1 VTVLSMGYTLNSVRS
16 EIPRYRSTATVRLVD
31 ASQAIGGDLTGR
43 QPTAEMPFSSTSDP
57 IQSQIQILQ
66 SEAVVSIAV
75 DLKGLRLLPG
85 PQQPFPAEIGD
96 VTVAN
101 NASATAIAVAFGP
114 DAFTL
119 QSNGRTTRA
128 PYGSAATI
136 DGVTMVVT
144 SRPSVPSTNLRVVP
158 KDQAMAAILASFGV
172 TNRSRTDILDLYFTA
187 EEPNITKRVTNAMAE
202 AYQVHN
208 TTTAQQFSRRRR
220 EFLEGQL
227 RQTEATLNAANN
239 ALSSFRAGR
248 QSTIAQAAAQ
258 TTQAT
263 RTEEARQQLL
273 VEKQSLDAVLA
284 RFRDPSRPSSA
295 TIRALAASPAVLTN
309 GIVSQLFAQLVAQE
323 EARDNLLSLGA
334 APTNPDLV
342 VANSRI
348 RATQTR
354 LIDALESQSQTVDA
368 RLAALG
374 PPGSG
379 GGGGALASVPAG
391 ETREAQLAMDVQS
404 AQKLA
409 NDLKAE
415 LQQAQMSEAIEAGQV
430 EVVQL
435 ARNPGYRVA
444 SGKQRRLLLSAI
456 VGLMFGFGAAV
467 LLDNLDKRVRRRGDI
482 EPMLGVPG
490 LVVIPRLASAGAVKN
505 PLLRALP
512 KRRLPSAERQ
522 ANAALDLVT
531 LTDPRS
537 PSAEAFRTL
546 RTNLMFSQAVREMRT
561 LVVTS
566 ASPGEGKTVTAS
578 NLAVSFAQQG
588 MRVLLIDCDLRR
600 GRAHR
605 MFNVPREPGMS
616 DYLLGFA
623 DDEAVTHETIVPGL
637 YMIPSGKL
645 PPNPAELLGGDVA
658 KQKLGELNGGYDLL
672 ILDTPPLLAAS
683 DAAILATLSDGV
695 IMVLRAGA
703 TETNAAQQ
711 ATQQLQTIGARV
723 VGAVLNDPDS
733 QVAKF
738 GAYYEYNY
746 AAQPEPGQPG

>member
-1 VTVLSMGYTLNSVRS
+1 MGYTLNAVRS
-16 EIPRYRSTATVRLVD
+16 EIPRYRSAATVRLVD
-31 ASQAIGGDLTGR
+31 ASRAIAGDITGR
-43 QPTAEMPFSSTSDP
+43 QPTAEMPFSATSDP

-75 DLKGLRLLPG
+75 DLAGLRLVPG
-85 PQQPFPAEIGD
+85 PQQPFPAQIGD

-101 NASATAIAVAFGP
+101 DASATSLAVAFGP
-114 DAFTL
+114 DAFTV
-119 QSNGRTTRA
+119 QSKGQTASAR
-128 PYGSAATI
+128 YGSAATI

-144 SRPSVPSTNLRVVP
+144 SRPSVTATNLQVVP
-158 KDQAMAAILASFGV
+158 KDQAMAGILSSFGV
-172 TNRSRTDILDLYFTA
+172 TNRPRTDILDLYFTA
-187 EEPNITKRVTNAMAE
+187 NEPNFTKRVTNAMAE
-202 AYQVHN
+202 AYQLHN

-227 RQTEATLNAANN
+227 RKTQAALSAANN

-258 TTQAT
+258 TTQFT
-263 RTEEARQQLL
+263 RTEEVRQQLL
-273 VEKQSLDAVLA
+273 AEKQALDAVLS
-284 RFRDPSRPSSA
+284 RFRDASRPTSA
-295 TIRALAASPAVLTN
+295 TIRALSSSPAVLTN
-309 GIVSQLFAQLVAQE
+309 GIVAQIFNQLVALE
-323 EARDNLLSLGA
+323 EARDNLISLGA
-334 APTNPDLV
+334 ATTNPDLV
-342 VANSRI
+342 VMNGRI
-348 RATQTR
+348 RTMQTR
-354 LIDALESQSQTVDA
+354 LIDALESQSQTVDS
-368 RLAALG
+368 RLASLG
-374 PPGSG
+374 PPGS

-391 ETREAQLAMDVQS
+391 DTREAQLAMDVASQ
-404 AQKLA
+404 QKLA
-409 NDLKAE
+409 SDLNAE

-435 ARNPGYRVA
+435 ARNPGYRVS

-482 EPMLGVPG
+482 EPLLGVPG

-505 PLLRALP
+505 PVMRALP

-566 ASPGEGKTVTAS
+566 ASPGEGKTVTAA

-600 GRAHR
+600 GRTHR

-623 DDEAVTHETIVPGL
+623 DDDKVTHETIVPGL

-645 PPNPAELLGGDVA
+645 PPNPAELLGGAAA
-658 KQKLGELNGGYDLL
+658 KEKLRELNGGYDLL

-695 IMVLRAGA
+695 IMVLRAGS

-711 ATQQLQTIGARV
+711 ATQQLLTIGARV

-746 AAQPEPGQPG
+746 SAQPEAGQPK

>member
-1 VTVLSMGYTLNSVRS
+1 MGYTLNSVRS
-16 EIPRYRSTATVRLVD
+16 EVPRYRSVATVRLVD
-31 ASQAIGGDLTGR
+31 ASRAIAGEITGR
-43 QPTAEMPFSSTSDP
+43 TPAAEMPFSSTSDP

-75 DLKGLRLLPG
+75 DVKGLRLVPA
-85 PQQPFPAEIGD
+85 PQQPFVSEITD
-96 VTVAN
+96 VAVAT
-101 NASATAIAVAFGP
+101 NASAGTIAVTFQP
-114 DAFTL
+114 DAFAL
-119 QSNGRTTRA
+119 QSNGRTATAR
-128 PYGSAATI
+128 YGSAATI

-144 SRPSVPSTNLRVVP
+144 RKPSVSATTLRVIP
-158 KDQAMAAILASFGV
+158 KDQAMASILSSFGV
-172 TNRSRTDILDLYFTA
+172 TNRPRTDILDLYYTA
-187 EEPNITKRVTNAMAE
+187 NDPNQTKRVANAMAE
-202 AYQVHN
+202 AYQLHN
-208 TTTAQQFSRRRR
+208 TATAQQFSKRRR

-227 RQTEATLNAANN
+227 RQTEGVLSAANN

-258 TTQAT
+258 TTQFT

-273 VEKQSLDAVLA
+273 TEKQALDAVLS
-284 RFRDPSRPSSA
+284 RFRDASRPSSSS
-295 TIRALAASPAVLTN
+295 IRALASSPAVLAN
-309 GIVSQLFAQLVAQE
+309 GIVSQLFNQLVSQE
-323 EARDNLLSLGA
+323 EARDNLISLGA
-334 APTNPDLV
+334 APTNPDV
-342 VANSRI
+342 VIANGRI
-348 RATQTR
+348 RTTQAR
-354 LIDALESQSQTVDA
+354 LLDALESQSQNVNA

-379 GGGGALASVPAG
+379 GGGALASVPAG
-391 ETREAQLAMDVQS
+391 DTKEAQLAMDVQS

-415 LQQAQMSEAIEAGQV
+415 LQKAQMSEAIESGQV

-435 ARNPGYRVA
+435 ARNPGNRVGT
-444 SGKQRRLLLSAI
+444 GKQRRLLLSAI

-490 LVVIPRLASAGAVKN
+490 LVVIPRLASAGALRN
-505 PLLRALP
+505 PVLRALP
-512 KRRLPSAERQ
+512 KRRLASAERQ

-546 RTNLMFSQAVREMRT
+546 RTNLMFSQAVQQMRT

-566 ASPGEGKTVTAS
+566 ASPGEGKTVTAA

-600 GRAHR
+600 GRTHR

-616 DYLLGFA
+616 DYVLGYA

-645 PPNPAELLGGDVA
+645 PPNPAELLGGEVA
-658 KQKLGELNGGYDLL
+658 KAKLRELNGGYDLL

-711 ATQQLQTIGARV
+711 ATQQLFTIGARV

-746 AAQPEPGQPG
+746 ASQAEAGQPK